1 MDRNCNLLWG
11 KAFGYFDPTSFANH
25 PADTMKNPSGKTG
38 YQDRRVEYGVATEED
53 QDELF
58 QLLYS
63 VFHGSEE
70 FLNRHRLAAT
80 RDPHYKP
87 EQRHI
92 VRVDGKIVGHVYTP
106 HRVAR
111 IGISRVD
118 IGGIMWMGCDPGQRR
133 KGYGRQLML
142 GAIDYLKNQGCVASP
157 LTATLFDFY
166 RPLGYEAYHDEAR
179 TKIST
184 LSLPKENDAGF
195 FVREYDPSDLPGLLS
210 IYDEFYETWTGTIC
224 RSREYWKWLL
234 EQLGRDHLIL
244 IARHDHRM
252 VGYAIYIAR
261 DPANLRRDRSLWEC
275 ATIRGYA
282 KAYQPLLG
290 ELRRRLSEQGVSE
303 LTLNLPLHHP
313 MTPIVRGLGG
323 TTELRQSYSSGL
335 TKMMKIIS
343 LEAYLKGII
352 PELERRLVNS
362 PFGDSRAALR
372 VVHGG
377 EKFSSPD
384 AATLHLEEGK
394 ISVDDFP
401 DVQDIVSG
409 NERWIG
415 AALIGYRGLAAACD
429 LGLVNVSSDR
439 ARQLGSVLFPST
451 HPWRSDLD
459 NDTG

>member
-1 MDRNCNLLWG
+1 MR
-11 KAFGYFDPTSFANH
+11 S
-25 PADTMKNPSGKTG
+25 PSGEAG
-38 YQDRRVEYGVATEED
+38 DRDRRVEYGVATEED
-53 QDELF
+53 QEELF
-58 QLLYS
+58 QLLHS
-63 VFHGSEE
+63 VFRGSEE
-70 FLNRHRLAAT
+70 VLGRHRRAAT

-111 IGISRVD
+111 IGIARVD
-118 IGGIMWMGCDPGQRR
+118 IGGIMWMGCDPGQQR

-142 GAIDYLKNQGCVASP
+142 GAVDYLRSQSCVASP

-184 LSLPKENDAGF
+184 LSLPEESDAGF
-195 FVREYDPSDLPGLLS
+195 SVREYDPSDLPGLLS

-224 RSREYWKWLL
+224 RSREYWEWLL
-234 EQLGRDHLIL
+234 EELGRDDLIL
-244 IARHDHRM
+244 IARDGHRM

-261 DPANLRRDRSLWEC
+261 DPANLRRDRSLWES
-275 ATIRGYA
+275 ATVHGYA

-290 ELRRRLSEQGVSE
+290 ELRRRLSQQGVPE
-303 LTLNLPLHHP
+303 LTLNLPMHHP
-313 MTPIVRGLGG
+313 MTSVVRGLGG

-335 TKMMKIIS
+335 TKMMKIVS

-352 PELERRLVNS
+352 PELERRLASS
-362 PFGDSRAALR
+362 PLVDFRGALR
-372 VVHGG
+372 VVHSG
-377 EKFSSPD
+377 EKFSAPD
-384 AATLHLEEGK
+384 AATLHLEEGR
-394 ISVDDFP
+394 IAVDDFP
-401 DVQDIVSG
+401 DVEDVVSG

-415 AALIGYRGLAAACD
+415 ATLVGYRGLSAACD
-429 LGLVNVSSDR
+429 QALVKVSSDR